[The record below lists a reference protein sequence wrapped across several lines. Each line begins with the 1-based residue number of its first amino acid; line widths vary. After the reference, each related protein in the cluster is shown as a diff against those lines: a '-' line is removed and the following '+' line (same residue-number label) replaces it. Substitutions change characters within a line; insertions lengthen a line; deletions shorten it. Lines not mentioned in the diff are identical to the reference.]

1 MRKFKMHYPSLHL
14 DFLDIYPENYD
25 SSQLPKPDHII
36 SKDNEGKTLSIYS
49 DDIWDFTFYSTTA
62 RNYPLNFKNWHK
74 DEPHPLA
81 DIISNQMKQII
92 FSIIYLNPKESMAIN
107 TLRQRYNSLR
117 FFAKIAFKLGTDL
130 KDGFKNNQLFFHE
143 CQNELKK
150 LKKSYANS
158 LLILINQ
165 MFHISKQH
173 PLFDCSFTAK
183 QIKHLVNLANR
194 CIDIIRQTKVIPS
207 RIYSQ
212 LFSSFDLIF
221 DSFFIVKD
229 QILSFANEEHQI
241 YTLSKQKYISSKIK
255 AQLFFEYSA
264 KYDLTE
270 YFEKNKIK
278 SFGTFSSFLTSI
290 HALSKFSVL
299 MYTGMRS
306 SEAQI
311 LPYNSYSKI
320 GEIYGFSGYTSKLAK
335 TMKREFWV
343 SSLFINNAVICAQTI
358 AKIAALRQNIEIV
371 DEKLFP
377 LFAASNRNAHS
388 IHYTKYN
395 IPHYQ
400 VRTFDSDDR
409 FNIHLKRL
417 CDIDLKVNS
426 DDINEILKL
435 SNIKNI
441 EVEYKNNI
449 GKEWSFHPHQ
459 FRRSL
464 AVYSIK
470 NTSASL
476 HLLKKQ
482 FKHLYLQM
490 TAYYAKNATFA
501 QSFTPNIINNFFI
514 KEFQEEEDFQTML
527 SLMNEVIKT
536 DEHLWGAEGT
546 RIDNMKRK
554 NKLPIIYTDEK
565 EMLRAVKEG
574 RLSHQHTFLGGC
586 TRPGGTCGKSEIT
599 QFSVCFNCT
608 HAIFNDTTIKR
619 LRALQAQL
627 KLELL
632 KYPSSSPEY
641 MLTLDDFNS
650 IEKLLENRIDILGV

>member
-1 MRKFKMHYPSLHL
+1 MHFPSIHL
-14 DFLDIYPENYD
+14 DFVDIYPENYD
-25 SSQLPKPDHII
+25 SSQLPNPNHVI
-36 SKDNEGKTLSIYS
+36 SRDNQGNILSIYS

-62 RNYPLNFKNWHK
+62 RNYPLNFKSWHQGK
-74 DEPHPLA
+74 PHPLT

-92 FSIIYLNPKESMAIN
+92 FSIIYLRPKESIQIN
-107 TLRQRYNSLR
+107 TLRQKYISLR
-117 FFAKIAFKLGTDL
+117 FFSKIAFQLGTNL
-130 KDGFKNNQLFFHE
+130 RDGFKKNQLFFHA

-150 LKKSYANS
+150 QKKSYATS
-158 LLILINQ
+158 LVVLINE

-173 PLFDCSFTAK
+173 PLFDFSFTAN

-194 CIDIIRQTKVIPS
+194 CIDTTVQTKVIPS

-212 LFSSFDLIF
+212 LFISFDLIF
-221 DSFFIVKD
+221 DNFFNFKD
-229 QILSFANEEHQI
+229 QILIFANKEHQF
-241 YTLSKQKYISSKIK
+241 YTLSKQKNINNKIK
-255 AQLFFEYSA
+255 AQLFYEYSTTSG
-264 KYDLTE
+264 LTE
-270 YFEKNKIK
+270 YFEKNKIN
-278 SFGTFSSFLTSI
+278 SFGTFSSFLTSV
-290 HALSKFSVL
+290 HVLSKFAVL

-311 LPYNSYSKI
+311 LSYNSYSKI
-320 GEIYGFSGYTSKLAK
+320 GEIYGFNGYTSKLAK
-335 TMKREFWV
+335 TMKQEFWV
-343 SSLFINNAVICAQTI
+343 SSVFINNAVICAQTI
-358 AKIAALRQNIEIV
+358 AKIAALRQNIDIV

-377 LFAASNRNAHS
+377 LFAASNRIAHS
-388 IHYTKYN
+388 IHYKKYN

-426 DDINEILKL
+426 DDINEIIKL
-435 SNIKNI
+435 SNISNI
-441 EVEYKNNI
+441 EVEYKKNL

-490 TAYYAKNATFA
+490 TAYYAKNATFTEK
-501 QSFTPNIINNFFI
+501 FIPKIINNSFI

-527 SLMNEVIKT
+527 RLMNEVIKT

-546 RIDNMKRK
+546 RIENMKQK
-554 NKLPIIYTDEK
+554 NKLPIIYIDEK

-574 RLSHQHTFLGGC
+574 RLSHQYTFLGGC
-586 TRPGGTCGKSEIT
+586 ARPSGTCGKSEIS

-608 HAIFNDTTIKR
+608 YAIFNNTTIKR
-619 LRALQAQL
+619 LRALQDQL
-627 KLELL
+627 KFELL
-632 KYPSSSPEY
+632 KHPSSSPEY
-641 MLTLDDFNS
+641 LLTLDDFNS
-650 IEKLLENRIDILGV
+650 IEKLLENKIDILGI